1 MPTLDLRELGL
12 TGLERFGGWVYE
24 EFLPELQGQRAVQV
38 YQEMSS
44 NDPVIGAVLHAIEM
58 LIRQVE
64 WRVEPGG
71 RSLEDMQAAH
81 FLETCLED
89 METTWEET
97 IAEILSMLVYGWS
110 YHEILYKVRHG
121 QSRDPVY
128 NSRYS
133 DGRIGWRG
141 FPIRAQSSFWQWQ
154 FDENGRILGMV
165 QMAPPDYKL
174 RVIPMEKALL
184 FRTTSHKNNPEGR
197 SVLRSAFRPWY
208 FKKHIETIEGIGI
221 ERDLAGLPIAWVPP
235 ELLSPNASPEDRQVL
250 ESIKRIV
257 TNVRR
262 DEQEGIVFPLVYDEN
277 GNKVFD
283 FGLLSTGGTRQF
295 NTDAVIARYDQRI
308 AMTVLADFILLGHEQ
323 VGSFSLASSKTHL
336 FSVALGTWLNVIA
349 AQFNRIAI
357 PRLFALNSFRLEKLP
372 KLVPGD
378 IEVPNLTEL
387 GDYIT
392 KLAGAGMDLFPDDKL
407 EEYLR
412 KVANLPKPEY
422 SI

>member
-1 MPTLDLRELGL
+1 
-12 TGLERFGGWVYE
+12 
-24 EFLPELQGQRAVQV
+24 
-38 YQEMSS
+38 
-44 NDPVIGAVLHAIEM
+44 
-58 LIRQVE
+58 
-64 WRVEPGG
+64 
-71 RSLEDMQAAH
+71 
-81 FLETCLED
+81 
-89 METTWEET
+89 
-97 IAEILSMLVYGWS
+97 
-110 YHEILYKVRHG
+110 
-121 QSRDPVY
+121 
-128 NSRYS
+128 
-133 DGRIGWRG
+133 
-141 FPIRAQSSFWQWQ
+141 
-154 FDENGRILGMV
+154 MV

-174 RVIPMEKALL
+174 RVIPMEKSLL
-184 FRTTSHKNNPEGR
+184 FRTTSYKNNPEGR

-208 FKKHIETIEGIGI
+208 FKKQIETIEGIGI

-392 KLAGAGMDLFPDDKL
+392 KLAGAGMDLFPDEKL
-407 EEYLR
+407 EDYLR
-412 KVANLPKPEY
+412 KVANLPKPDY
-422 SI
+422 AV